1 MDTKLLFLI
10 NRQWTNPFIDWL
22 MAIMT
27 NFDLWRPL
35 LFILIPLLIWRGGF
49 RWRAFIFAT
58 LVTLGVADGI
68 FTEVTK
74 RLVDRP
80 RPEQALADVRVVAL
94 VRTHP
99 QVLAVLRAPEVSLSP
114 IPNGEIIGR
123 SFPSGHA
130 VNNSVLAT
138 LAILF
143 FGRLGAL
150 YIIPAALICYSRI
163 YCGSHWP
170 SDVFISVFAGM
181 GFALTCYALLAYL
194 YRKVTARWF
203 PRFHSLHPELVPPA
217 PR

>member
-1 MDTKLLFLI
+1 
-10 NRQWTNPFIDWL
+10 
-22 MAIMT
+22 
-27 NFDLWRPL
+27 
-35 LFILIPLLIWRGGF
+35 
-49 RWRAFIFAT
+49 
-58 LVTLGVADGI
+58 
-68 FTEVTK
+68 
-74 RLVDRP
+74 
-80 RPEQALADVRVVAL
+80 
-94 VRTHP
+94 
-99 QVLAVLRAPEVSLSP
+99 VLAVLRAPEVSLSP

-170 SDVFISVFAGM
+170 SDVFISVFAGV
-181 GFALTCYALLAYL
+181 GFALTGYALLAYL

>member
-10 NRQWTNPFIDWL
+10 NRQWTNPFLDWL
-22 MAIMT
+22 MAIMS

-35 LFILIPLLIWRGGF
+35 LFILIPLLLWRGGF

-58 LVTLGVADGI
+58 LITLGVADGI
-68 FTEVTK
+68 FTQITK
-74 RLVDRP
+74 HLVDRP
-80 RPEQALADVRVVAL
+80 RPVQALADVREVAL

-99 QVLAVLRAPEVSLSP
+99 QVLAVFRAPDVLFSP
-114 IPNGEIIGR
+114 DPSEQITGR

-130 VNNSVLAT
+130 VNNSLLAT

-150 YIIPAALICYSRI
+150 YIFPAALICYSRI

-170 SDVFISVFAGM
+170 SDILISVFAGV
-181 GFALTCYALLAYL
+181 GFALTCFTLLTFF

-203 PRFHSLHPELVPPA
+203 PRFHSLHPELVPPV

>member
-10 NRQWTNPFIDWL
+10 NRQWTNPFLDWL
-22 MAIMT
+22 MAIMS

-35 LFILIPLLIWRGGF
+35 LFILIPLLLWRGGF

-58 LVTLGVADGI
+58 LVTLALADGI
-68 FTEVTK
+68 FTQVTK
-74 RLVDRP
+74 HLVDRP
-80 RPEQALADVRVVAL
+80 RPMQALADVREVAL

-99 QVLAVLRAPEVSLSP
+99 QVLAAFEAPDIVFSP
-114 IPNGEIIGR
+114 APGEQITGR

-130 VNNSVLAT
+130 LNNSLLAT

-150 YIIPAALICYSRI
+150 YIFPAALICYSRI

-170 SDVFISVFAGM
+170 SDVLISVFAGV
-181 GFALTCYALLAYL
+181 GFALTCFTLLTYS

-203 PRFHSLHPELVPPA
+203 PRFHSLHPELAPPVP
-217 PR
+217 R

>member
-10 NRQWTNPFIDWL
+10 NRQWTDPFLDWL
-22 MAIMT
+22 MAIMS

-35 LFILIPLLIWRGGF
+35 LFILIPLLLWRGGF

-58 LVTLGVADGI
+58 LLTLGVADGI
-68 FTEVTK
+68 FTQVTK
-74 RLVDRP
+74 HLVDRP
-80 RPEQALADVRVVAL
+80 RPMQALADVREVAL

-99 QVLAVLRAPEVSLSP
+99 QVLAIFQAPDVVLSP
-114 IPNGEIIGR
+114 TPSENIVGR

-130 VNNSVLAT
+130 VNNSLLAT

-170 SDVFISVFAGM
+170 SDVFISIFAGV
-181 GFALTCYALLAYL
+181 GFALICYAILAYF
-194 YRKVTARWF
+194 YRRVTARWF
-203 PRFHSLHPELVPPA
+203 PRFHSLHPELVPPFK
-217 PR
+217 R

>member
-1 MDTKLLFLI
+1 MDTKILFLI
-10 NRQWTNPFIDWL
+10 NRQWINPFLDWL
-22 MAIMT
+22 MAVMT

-35 LFILIPLLIWRGGF
+35 LFILIPLLLWRGGF
-49 RWRAFIFAT
+49 RWRAFMFAT

-80 RPEQALADVRVVAL
+80 RPMQALADVREVAL

-99 QVLAVLRAPEVSLSP
+99 QVLAVFQAPDVVLSP
-114 IPNGEIIGR
+114 TPSEKIIGR

-150 YIIPAALICYSRI
+150 YIIPAGLICYSRI

-170 SDVFISVFAGM
+170 SDVFISVFAGV
-181 GFALTCYALLAYL
+181 GFALICYALLTYL

-203 PRFHSLHPELVPPA
+203 PRLHSLHPDLVPPT

>member
-10 NRQWTNPFIDWL
+10 NRQWTNPFLDWL
-22 MAIMT
+22 MAIMS

-35 LFILIPLLIWRGGF
+35 LFILIPLLLWKGGF
-49 RWRAFIFAT
+49 RWRAFIFTT
-58 LVTLGVADGI
+58 LITLGVADGI
-68 FTEVTK
+68 FTQVTK
-74 RLVDRP
+74 HLVDRP
-80 RPEQALADVRVVAL
+80 RPMQALADVREVAL

-99 QVLAVLRAPEVSLSP
+99 QLLGVFKNPQVVFSPAPSE
-114 IPNGEIIGR
+114 EAIGR

-130 VNNSVLAT
+130 VNNSLLAT

-150 YIIPAALICYSRI
+150 YIFPAALICYSRI

-170 SDVFISVFAGM
+170 SDVLISLFAGV
-181 GFALTCYALLAYL
+181 GFALTSFTLLTYF
-194 YRKVTARWF
+194 YRKVTTRWS
-203 PRFHSLHPELVPPA
+203 PRFHLLHPELVPPV

>member
-10 NRQWTNPFIDWL
+10 NRQWINPFLDWL

-35 LFILIPLLIWRGGF
+35 LFILIPLFLWRGGF
-49 RWRAFIFAT
+49 RWRAFLLTT
-58 LVTLGVADGI
+58 LITLGVADGI

-80 RPEQALADVRVVAL
+80 RPMQVLADVREVAL
-94 VRTHP
+94 ARTHP
-99 QVLAVLRAPEVSLSP
+99 QVLAIFKAPDVVFSQPSTGEV
-114 IPNGEIIGR
+114 IGR

-150 YIIPAALICYSRI
+150 YLFPAALICYSRI

-170 SDVFISVFAGM
+170 SDIFISVFAGV

-203 PRFHSLHPELVPPA
+203 PRFHSLHPKLVPPA

>member
-10 NRQWTNPFIDWL
+10 NRQWTNPSLDWL
-22 MAIMT
+22 MAIMS

-35 LFILIPLLIWRGGF
+35 LFILIPLLLWRGGF
-49 RWRAFIFAT
+49 RWRAFIFTT
-58 LVTLGVADGI
+58 LITLGVADGI
-68 FTEVTK
+68 FTQFTK

-80 RPEQALADVRVVAL
+80 RPTQALADVREVAL

-99 QVLAVLRAPEVSLSP
+99 QVLAVFRVPDVVLSP
-114 IPNGEIIGR
+114 TPSGEIIGR

-130 VNNSVLAT
+130 VNNSLLAT

-150 YIIPAALICYSRI
+150 YVIPAGLICYSRI

-181 GFALTCYALLAYL
+181 GFALSGYALLAYL

-203 PRFHSLHPELVPPA
+203 PRFHSLHPELVPSV

>member
-1 MDTKLLFLI
+1 MDITLLFLI
-10 NRQWTNPFIDWL
+10 NREWINPFFDWL
-22 MAIMT
+22 MAVMT

-35 LFILIPLLIWRGGF
+35 LFILIPLLFWRGGF
-49 RWRAFIFAT
+49 WWRAFVFAT

-68 FTEVTK
+68 CTEVTK

-80 RPEQALADVRVVAL
+80 RPMQALADVREVAL
-94 VRTHP
+94 ARTHP
-99 QVLAVLRAPEVSLSP
+99 QVLAVFQAPDVELSP
-114 IPNGEIIGR
+114 TPGEKIVGR

-150 YIIPAALICYSRI
+150 YIIPAGLICYSRI

-170 SDVFISVFAGM
+170 SDVFISVFAGV
-181 GFALTCYALLAYL
+181 GCALVCYALLAYS

-203 PRFHSLHPELVPPA
+203 PRFHSLHPDLVPAA

>member
-10 NRQWTNPFIDWL
+10 NRQWANPFLDWL
-22 MAIMT
+22 MAIMS

-35 LFILIPLLIWRGGF
+35 LFILIPLLLWRGGF

-58 LVTLGVADGI
+58 LLTLGVADGI
-68 FTEVTK
+68 FTQITK
-74 RLVDRP
+74 HLVDRP
-80 RPEQALADVRVVAL
+80 RPTQALADVREVAL

-99 QVLAVLRAPEVSLSP
+99 QVLAVLRAPDVVLSP
-114 IPNGEIIGR
+114 TPNEGIVGR

-143 FGRLGAL
+143 FGRLGAV
-150 YIIPAALICYSRI
+150 YIIPAGLICYSRI

-170 SDVFISVFAGM
+170 SDVLISVFAGV
-181 GFALTCYALLAYL
+181 GFALICYALLAYF

>member
-10 NRQWTNPFIDWL
+10 NRQWTNPFLDWL
-22 MAIMT
+22 MAIMS

-35 LFILIPLLIWRGGF
+35 LFILIPLLLWKGGF
-49 RWRAFIFAT
+49 RWRAFIFTT
-58 LVTLGVADGI
+58 LITLGVADGI
-68 FTEVTK
+68 FTQVTK
-74 RLVDRP
+74 HLVDRP
-80 RPEQALADVRVVAL
+80 RPMQALADVREVAL

-99 QVLAVLRAPEVSLSP
+99 QLLGVFKNPQVVFSPAPSE
-114 IPNGEIIGR
+114 EAIGR

-130 VNNSVLAT
+130 VNNSLLAT

-150 YIIPAALICYSRI
+150 YIFPAALICYSRI

-170 SDVFISVFAGM
+170 SDVLISLFAGV
-181 GFALTCYALLAYL
+181 GFALTSFTLLTYF
-194 YRKVTARWF
+194 YRKVTTRWF
-203 PRFHSLHPELVPPA
+203 PRFHLLHPELVPPV